1 MDPDFKIYKGFCSCG
16 ESYTGEIVTNVKV
29 HLDEHNNPTK
39 VSNPSKHINDNVDHT
54 FHWSVLAKRSK
65 KYNSAE
71 SAAGIYCLREA
82 YT

>member
-54 FHWSVLAKRSK
+54 FHWSVLAKGPRNTIQQK
-65 KYNSAE
+65 V
-71 SAAGIYCLREA
+71 LQA
-82 YT
+82 YIV

>member
-54 FHWSVLAKRSK
+54 FHWSVLAKGPSNTIQQK
-65 KYNSAE
+65 V
-71 SAAGIYCLREA
+71 LQA
-82 YT
+82 YIV